1 MTTVIARTM
10 SRVIVP
16 VVVVMSVY
24 LLVRGH
30 DAPGGGFIAALA
42 AGAAIVL
49 HRLTWP
55 EREHESGGFVG
66 WVVAG
71 LVLAVGAGVAG
82 IVLAGSFLGPRIWY
96 VPVPL
101 VGEVK
106 VTLSF
111 VFDVGVYLVVIGV
124 IRAII
129 DEMGVRR

>member
-55 EREHESGGFVG
+55 EQEHESGGFVG